1 MRFKQF
7 PLLAQGRTQSFL
19 GYTRGHSIPSV
30 KEAKRN
36 AVQSLPVR
44 IFHLLSVVVGHGD
57 AGNRQTYTLIIDLRI
72 LKVAIR

>member
-1 MRFKQF
+1 M
-7 PLLAQGRTQSFL
+7 
-19 GYTRGHSIPSV
+19 